1 MVGRADGADPTRGGS
16 HQGLGQCPILEGMEL
31 AQVQRLATD
40 LMNEHGVADWGFG
53 FDRARRRAGCT
64 WFTKRRITV
73 SATLMELYPREEV
86 VETILHEIAHALT
99 GPEAH
104 HNATWR
110 AAAVR
115 IGARPDRCVP
125 EDLPRVPAP
134 WVGVCPRGHEVQRFR
149 RPSAVASCAVCSR
162 RFELAHLLTWRLDG
176 VPTSPGGRYDV
187 QLRRLR
193 SAIAAAADNGR
204 AEPAAS

>member
-1 MVGRADGADPTRGGS
+1 
-16 HQGLGQCPILEGMEL
+16 MEL
-31 AQVQRLATD
+31 AHVQRLAVGLMRDHGLTD
-40 LMNEHGVADWGFG
+40 WEFG

-64 WFTKRRITV
+64 WFAKKRITV

-104 HNATWR
+104 HNEEWR
-110 AAAVR
+110 ATVTR

-134 WVGVCPRGHEVQRFR
+134 WIGVCPEGHEVQRFR
-149 RPSAVASCAVCSR
+149 RPTSVASCAVCSR
-162 RFELAHLLTWRLDG
+162 RFALEHLLSWSLDG
-176 VPTSPGGRYDV
+176 VPTTPGGRYQV

-193 SAIAAAADNGR
+193 QTQVDEAAA
-204 AEPAAS
+204 S